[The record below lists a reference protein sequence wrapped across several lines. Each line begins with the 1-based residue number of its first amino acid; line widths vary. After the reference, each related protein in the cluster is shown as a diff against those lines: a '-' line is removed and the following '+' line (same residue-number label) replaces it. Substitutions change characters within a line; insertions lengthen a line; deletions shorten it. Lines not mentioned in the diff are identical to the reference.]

1 MQPNINHLTQEQE
14 WSIAAKSRDY
24 GVPYEPTKFAPAF
37 DLPDGWVAGWIGPIY
52 VGVNPEGH
60 IHS

>member
-1 MQPNINHLTQEQE
+1 MLTLEQEQA
-14 WSIAAKSRDY
+14 IQRKCRDY
-24 GVPYEPTKFAPAF
+24 GVAYIPGHYQPAF

-52 VGVNPEGH
+52 VGVSPEGG